1 MKHQP
6 STERH
11 TRIAHHIL
19 PTASNLLA
27 ICFVILSFVKMGD
40 KADNTFLDEMIILP
54 IILFFSASVLSYL
67 AMRARVDKPKI
78 EKMADLVFMFGLL
91 SLSIIAVNLVIEFY

>member
-1 MKHQP
+1 MKNSESQP
-6 STERH
+6 STRL
-11 TRIAHHIL
+11 AHHIL

-40 KADNTFLDEMIILP
+40 KAKNTFLDEMIILP
-54 IILFFSASVLSYL
+54 IILFFSASVLSYF
-67 AMRARVDKPKI
+67 AMRSHKDKPKI
-78 EKMADLVFMFGLL
+78 EKTADLVFMIGLL